1 MSFEKRK
8 EKLDEKFLIR
18 KKKKRR
24 GERRRHSSPKAMSA
38 AREGFIGVCQLA
50 PSRLPL
56 TLSPPRVLLL
66 LLLFSLSIFF
76 CLLLRLLLLP
86 RE

>member
-18 KKKKRR
+18 KKKRR